1 MARILLG
8 GRETSV
14 AEEVDDVLA
23 RIVASKDGIRN
34 PGGIILAPPGWLAL
48 TAADTDDPIFVQ
60 TEHIGYVRED

>member
-14 AEEVDDVLA
+14 SEEVDDVLA

-34 PGGIILAPPGWLAL
+34 PGGIILAPTGWLRL
-48 TAADTDDPIFVQ
+48 TAADSGEHMFVQ